1 MYPGKLEE
9 LIDAQARKPRAF
21 EPRADPTF
29 LPIVLTGGIGDV
41 ILAIPTLR
49 RLADERHVMHVS
61 TPHAEAFR
69 YFCRDV
75 PVTSAPLPDFTW
87 YLEIDSVA
95 RFSLRK
101 GFSGFQLDEHE
112 QLFQLQQAWFRE
124 NRDMEQLVNKH
135 PRDKFLLTRW
145 CADHGLDAVTLPGAS
160 LGFKD
165 FDHNLLRCRRLPPTN
180 YITIHDG
187 YDANYRVSGRATKQ
201 WEWSSWNRLV
211 AMIHASYP
219 QYQIIQ
225 LGAGTSRAIDGVDEN
240 LIGKTTI
247 TQAFDKLAASRLHID
262 TDSGLV
268 HAAATAAV
276 PCVTMFGP
284 TPASFYGHPENL
296 NVTNDKS
303 CSGGCFHLQ
312 RNWMDKCPVG
322 YQTPR
327 CMDDITPDQVM
338 LAVGELL
345 K

>member
-1 MYPGKLEE
+1 MYPGRLEE
-9 LIDAQARKPRAF
+9 LIATQARKPRLY
-21 EPRADPTF
+21 EQRADPTF
-29 LPIVLTGGIGDV
+29 VPVVLTGGIGDV

-49 RLADERHVMHVS
+49 RLADDGYVMHVS

-69 YFCRDV
+69 YFCPDV

-87 YLEIDSVA
+87 YLEMDSVS
-95 RFSLRK
+95 RFSFRK
-101 GFSGFQLDEHE
+101 GFAGFQLEEHE
-112 QLFQLQQAWFRE
+112 LLFQKQQRWFRE
-124 NRDMEQLVNKH
+124 CRDVEQLVNKH

-145 CADHGLDAVTLPGAS
+145 CADRGISALTLPLVC
-160 LGFKD
+160 LGFKPD
-165 FDHNLLRCRRLPPTN
+165 QPEWRRKRAAPDN

-211 AMIHASYP
+211 AMLKAAYP
-219 QYQIIQ
+219 HLQIIQ
-225 LGAGTSRAIDGVDEN
+225 LGAGTSRPIDGVDKQW
-240 LIGKTTI
+240 IGKTSI
-247 TQAFDKLAASRLHID
+247 TGAFDALVNAKLHID

-268 HAAATAAV
+268 HAATAASV

-284 TPASFYGHPENL
+284 TPASFYGHPQNL
-296 NVTNDKS
+296 NVTNAAS
-303 CSGGCFHLQ
+303 CGGGCFHLM

-338 LAVGELL
+338 LAVNELL